1 MADPRIHLADLR
13 FALAAMESATELLR
27 CNKDHEDRIFG
38 EFCGVN
44 SRDAGQVAKR
54 LRKKV
59 LSMEK

>member
-1 MADPRIHLADLR
+1 
-13 FALAAMESATELLR
+13 METATELLH
-27 CNKDHEDRIFG
+27 CNESHEDKVFAT
-38 EFCGVN
+38 FCGST

>member
-13 FALAAMESATELLR
+13 YALAALESATELLH
-27 CNKDHEDRIFG
+27 CNESHEDKGFAR
-38 EFCGVN
+38 FCG
-44 SRDAGQVAKR
+44 STSKDAGQVAKR

>member
-13 FALAAMESATELLR
+13 YALAALESATELLH
-27 CNKDHEDRIFG
+27 CNESHEDKRLAK
-38 EFCGVN
+38 FCGSV

-59 LSMEK
+59 LSIEK

>member
-1 MADPRIHLADLR
+1 
-13 FALAAMESATELLR
+13 LAALEAATELLH
-27 CNKDHEDRIFG
+27 CNESHEDKVFAT
-38 EFCGVN
+38 FCGST

>member
-1 MADPRIHLADLR
+1 VADPRIHLADLR
-13 FALAAMESATELLR
+13 YALAALESATELLH
-27 CNKDHEDRIFG
+27 CNENHEDKRFAT
-38 EFCGVN
+38 FCVST